1 MLRGGNDV
9 EFGLGM
15 CEFWDGGEG
24 ELAGEVWV
32 DVLRPFCPYL
42 RAFLVKNAPGIP
54 CKKIRYFLRS
64 ADIGGIGAIKAGLN

>member
-1 MLRGGNDV
+1 M
-9 EFGLGM
+9 
-15 CEFWDGGEG
+15 
-24 ELAGEVWV
+24 AGEVWV

-64 ADIGGIGAIKAGLN
+64 ADISWIGANKAGLN

>member
-15 CEFWDGGEG
+15 CEFWDGWEG

-42 RAFLVKNAPGIP
+42 RAFLVKTPPAYRV
-54 CKKIRYFLRS
+54 KKSAIFYNGRILGELGLLRQ
-64 ADIGGIGAIKAGLN
+64 D